1 MKMNWLKNIHKSKT
15 MIFNILIGLLGI
27 VELNMG
33 LFQAVLGDY
42 YGIIFMLVAMINVV
56 LRIVTTTPMSDK

>member
-1 MKMNWLKNIHKSKT
+1 MNWLKNIHKSKT

>member
-1 MKMNWLKNIHKSKT
+1 
-15 MIFNILIGLLGI
+15 MIFNILIGVLGI

-33 LFQAVLGDY
+33 LFQVALGDY

>member
-1 MKMNWLKNIHKSKT
+1 